1 MTTTDIKECIIAL
14 PIQERVIAVALKHI
28 FHELKKLEA

>member
-14 PIQERVIAVALKHI
+14 PIQERVVAVALKHI
-28 FHELKKLEA
+28 FHKLKEIEA